1 MTPAFLPMH
10 RGTKKPKRQDWNK
23 RENCLFGD
31 DALDQLSGHNVAL
44 ALAYCDPVMGC
55 LDIDDAT
62 TALKILGLDPMKLG
76 APVCASGKP
85 NSLKVFFK
93 LEEPL
98 ESIAV
103 KHNGRVSFEYRC
115 ATKDGLTVPDCI
127 PPSVHPLGTVYRYL
141 NDIALAEAPQMPEQL
156 LNDRLM
162 RIAERDAHKHT
173 IKPIR
178 SFDFACDSPR
188 NEALLRKLLDYINPD
203 CDRDTWVQ
211 VIFAILSTG
220 QTQAVSIARSWSE
233 GAPDRFNLR
242 DFNATIN
249 SYRPGHYSAGTLYYF
264 AKQGGYRGSR
274 N

>member
-1 MTPAFLPMH
+1 MTLAFVPMH
-10 RGTKKPKRQDWNK
+10 RGTKKPKCRGWNK

-31 DALDQLSGHNVAL
+31 DALDQLIGHNVAL
-44 ALAYCDPVMGC
+44 ALAYCDPPMGC
-55 LDIDDAT
+55 WDIDDAT
-62 TALKILGLDPMKLG
+62 TALEILGLDPMKLG
-76 APVCASGKP
+76 APVCTSGKS

-93 LEEPL
+93 LKEPF

-115 ATKDGLTVPDCI
+115 AAKDGLTVPDCI
-127 PPSVHPLGTVYRYL
+127 PPSVHPQGTTYRWL
-141 NDIALAEAPQMPEQL
+141 NDITLPEAPQMPEQL
-156 LNDRLM
+156 LNDRLI
-162 RIAERDAHKHT
+162 RIVERDARKHT

-220 QTQAVSIARSWSE
+220 QTQAVSIAQSWSE

-249 SYRPGHYSAGTLYYF
+249 SYRSGHYSTGTLYYY
-264 AKQGGYRGSR
+264 AKQGGYRG
-274 N
+274 

>member
-1 MTPAFLPMH
+1 MTLAFVPMH
-10 RGTKKPKRQDWNK
+10 RGTKKPMRKDWNK

-31 DALDQLSGHNVAL
+31 DALNQLAGCNAAL
-44 ALAYCDPVMGC
+44 ALAYCDPPMSC
-55 LDIDDAT
+55 LDIDDTT
-62 TALKILGLDPMKLG
+62 TALGILGLDPMSLD
-76 APVCASGKP
+76 APVCTSGKP

-93 LEEPL
+93 LEGPF

-127 PPSVHPLGTVYRYL
+127 PPSVHPQGTTYHWL
-141 NDIALAEAPQMPEQL
+141 NDIVLTGAPQMPEQL

-162 RIAERDAHKHT
+162 RIAERDARKHA

-220 QTQAVSIARSWSE
+220 QTQAISIAQSWSE
-233 GAPDRFNLR
+233 GAPDRFNVT

>member
-1 MTPAFLPMH
+1 MTLAFVPMH
-10 RGTKKPKRQDWNK
+10 RGTKKPMRKDWNK

-31 DALDQLSGHNVAL
+31 DALDQLNGHNVAL

-62 TALKILGLDPMKLG
+62 TALDILGLDPMKLG
-76 APVCASGKP
+76 APVCTSGKP

-127 PPSVHPLGTVYRYL
+127 PPSVHPIGTAYRYL
-141 NDIALAEAPQMPEQL
+141 NNIALSDAPQMPEQL

-211 VIFAILSTG
+211 LIFAILSTG
-220 QTQAVSIARSWSE
+220 QTQAVSIAQSWSE
-233 GAPDRFNLR
+233 GAPDRFNIR

-249 SYRPGHYSAGTLYYF
+249 SYRPGHYSTGTLYYY
-264 AKQGGYRGSR
+264 AKQGGYRG
-274 N
+274 